1 MIDDYGSAL
10 VGTNTIDL
18 YMPSHRSMDHWGV
31 RHSDIEL
38 IEVGDFEKSRQILRS
53 RARHSG
59 YVRRMLHALERR

>member
-1 MIDDYGSAL
+1 MVDDYGSAL

-18 YMPSHRSMDHWGV
+18 YMPSHRSMNHWGV
-31 RHSDIEL
+31 RHADIEL
-38 IEVGDFEKSRQILRS
+38 LEMGDFEKSRQILKG